1 VLKLFN
7 NIKELQIILSGLA
20 KGMSSVSYIGLLLFL
35 LFYVFGIV
43 ALMFFR
49 PNDPAH
55 FPDLHGTMVTLFRC
69 ATMEDWTD
77 VMYVSM
83 YGCNMYHYGN
93 DEDIGKCENSEAFG
107 MSAAMY
113 WIIFIMLSSL
123 VMLNLVVGVV
133 CSAMTEA
140 TENHSKGAERESCL
154 QEVVD
159 ATGIGR
165 KIIDKWVEG
174 FSRLDD
180 GEGFGIGNIRR
191 EDLDLVLSYIGETGL
206 LSRKS
211 REHLYVRANHTLPLG
226 MISMNDFVMMLAK
239 DLAKSKGADL
249 RKQHKIIRMQARSL
263 EIQTMLGT
271 VSHEEEES
279 LRIEYEALQ
288 KDIAK
293 KSRQLEEL
301 GLPATPPTPE
311 RPPATNGSENG
322 VASSEG
328 ENGEYEAE
336 EDVFENPLQKGRAG
350 ATPPVDV
357 I

>member
-1 VLKLFN
+1 
-7 NIKELQIILSGLA
+7 
-20 KGMSSVSYIGLLLFL
+20 
-35 LFYVFGIV
+35 
-43 ALMFFR
+43 
-49 PNDPAH
+49 
-55 FPDLHGTMVTLFRC
+55 
-69 ATMEDWTD
+69 
-77 VMYVSM
+77 
-83 YGCNMYHYGN
+83 
-93 DEDIGKCENSEAFG
+93 
-107 MSAAMY
+107 
-113 WIIFIMLSSL
+113 
-123 VMLNLVVGVV
+123 
-133 CSAMTEA
+133 
-140 TENHSKGAERESCL
+140 
-154 QEVVD
+154 
-159 ATGIGR
+159 
-165 KIIDKWVEG
+165 
-174 FSRLDD
+174 
-180 GEGFGIGNIRR
+180 
-191 EDLDLVLSYIGETGL
+191 
-206 LSRKS
+206 
-211 REHLYVRANHTLPLG
+211 
-226 MISMNDFVMMLAK
+226 MISMNDFVMVLAK

-336 EDVFENPLQKGRAG
+336 EDVFENPLQRGRAG